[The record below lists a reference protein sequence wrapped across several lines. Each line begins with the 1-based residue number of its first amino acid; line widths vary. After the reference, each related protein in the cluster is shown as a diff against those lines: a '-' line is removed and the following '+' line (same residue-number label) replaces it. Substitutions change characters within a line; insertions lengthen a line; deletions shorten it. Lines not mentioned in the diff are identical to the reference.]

1 MYDLLRSKMKSY
13 LFITLMLLST
23 VAFGQRKHDYN
34 SLNYRDFAAK
44 PFFFGLS
51 LGYNQ
56 TNFKVYRSGNFLVSD
71 SIRGINSAY
80 GKGFNVSVISNL
92 KIGEFIDFRL
102 LPTFTFTDR
111 ILNFDL
117 FNSNDVISRKGES
130 VIIELPFQVRYKT
143 QPYNDVRAFVL
154 GGVKYTFDVSNKNR
168 NREAN
173 DLLKIAPTDYA
184 IEFGGGLQF
193 FMPFFIF
200 SPEIKFSHGLN
211 NLLLYNNRV
220 QTSAVIDKL
229 YSRTWTISF
238 HFEG

>member
-1 MYDLLRSKMKSY
+1 MKGTQLI
-13 LFITLMLLST
+13 LFMLLGINLL
-23 VAFGQRKHDYN
+23 GQSKRDYK
-34 SLNYRDFAAK
+34 SENYRDFANK

-56 TNFKVYRSGNFLVSD
+56 TNFKVYRSGNFLISD

-80 GKGFNVSVISNL
+80 GQGFNVSVISNL

-102 LPTFTFTDR
+102 LPSFIFTNR
-111 ILNFDL
+111 VLNYDL
-117 FNSNDVISRKGES
+117 FKSSDILTRKGES

-143 QPYNDVRAFVL
+143 QPYRDVRAFVL

-173 DLLKIAPTDYA
+173 DILRIAPTDYA

-211 NLLLYNNRV
+211 NILIYNNRTE
-220 QTSAVIDKL
+220 TSKVLDKL
-229 YSRTWTISF
+229 FSRTWTISF